1 MVKIREDFKFKKVK
15 NFFSKEELKLLT
27 TFCDI
32 KIRVSHD
39 NFKIAKSWGQG
50 FYGDPIMESVLL
62 NKKDLISHECGLEL
76 LPTYSFWRMYTK
88 FQHLPKHRD
97 RPSCE
102 ISVTACIMKDDKD
115 WPIFIDGNPIS
126 LEPGDACIY
135 LGCESLHWREELQGD
150 HNAQVFLHYV
160 DKNGP
165 KAEFCLDKRD
175 FWGTRP
181 KI

>member
-76 LPTYSFWRMYTK
+76 LPTYSFWRMYTRYSDLK
-88 FQHLPKHRD
+88 KHKD
-97 RPSCE
+97 RPSCQ
-102 ISVTACIMKDDKD
+102 ISATINIGSDGTD
-115 WPIFIDGNPIS
+115 WPIYI
-126 LEPGDACIY
+126 E
-135 LGCESLHWREELQGD
+135 
-150 HNAQVFLHYV
+150 
-160 DKNGP
+160 
-165 KAEFCLDKRD
+165 
-175 FWGTRP
+175 
-181 KI
+181 